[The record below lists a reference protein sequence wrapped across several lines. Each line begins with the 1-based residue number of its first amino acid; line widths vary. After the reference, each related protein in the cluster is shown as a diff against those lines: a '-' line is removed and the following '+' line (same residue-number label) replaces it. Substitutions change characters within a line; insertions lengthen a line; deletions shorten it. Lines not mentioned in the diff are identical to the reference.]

1 MKSSLILL
9 PALALGA
16 VLASCGKKDSGSAG
30 HEGHGAAPAEA
41 KATWISPM
49 HPWIKSDKPGQCP
62 VCGMDL
68 VPMAEYEKM
77 QSANAPST
85 QGHGGHGAAADS
97 ASPADIQLGA
107 AQDAVLSAQTEKA
120 GPRVL
125 DRNVRAFGRVEY
137 IADTH
142 VDFTWFYPL
151 RVEKLLVDTN
161 TTEVA
166 AGTPVLEVYSEEAIT
181 DQEMYLDALRERWLA
196 TFYERRVLTSRIEA
210 VAARLR
216 RAGMSDADLQA
227 LAQKG
232 QVMTRFTLRAPK
244 AGSFVAPL
252 PHVGE
257 RYDRGQTL
265 FHLAPLDKVWFVA
278 DVFEQDL
285 GVLKKGQKGRIT
297 TKADPGQGHDG
308 ELVFI
313 GRSLNA
319 ESRTVPA
326 RFLVANPERKLL
338 PQLSGTVDLA
348 IPLGEPAVV
357 IPRTAV
363 LETGER
369 SIAYIK
375 TVDGRYQQRAL
386 HLGLRTDDHIE
397 VLHGI
402 AAGEEVVV
410 GGAFLIDA
418 EAQIRGV
425 GATGAGTEHR
435 H

>member
-1 MKSSLILL
+1 MFL
-9 PALALGA
+9 PALALA
-16 VLASCGKKDSGSAG
+16 ALLASCGKKETGSTG
-30 HEGHGAAPAEA
+30 HEDHGTASAEA

-77 QSANAPST
+77 QAANAPST
-85 QGHGGHGAAADS
+85 PGQEGSSAPTDS
-97 ASPADIQLGA
+97 ADIQLGA

-120 GPRVL
+120 GPRAL
-125 DRNVRAFGRVEY
+125 FRNVRAFGRVEY

-151 RVEKLLVDTN
+151 RVEKILVDTN

-181 DQEMYLDALRERWLA
+181 DQEMYLQALRERWLA
-196 TFYERRVLTSRIEA
+196 TFYERRVLSARVEA

-216 RAGMSDADLQA
+216 RAGMTDADLQA
-227 LAQKG
+227 LAKKG
-232 QVMTRFTLRAPK
+232 QVMTRFILRAPK

-265 FHLAPLDKVWFVA
+265 FHLTPLDKVWFVA

-297 TKADPGQGHDG
+297 TKADPAREYTG
-308 ELVFI
+308 EIVFI

-319 ESRTVPA
+319 ESRTVPV
-326 RFLVANPERKLL
+326 RFLVANPEKRLL

-369 SIAYIK
+369 SIAYVK
-375 TVDGRYQQRAL
+375 TAKRRYQQRVL
-386 HLGLRTDDHIE
+386 HLGLRTDDHVE

-425 GATGAGTEHR
+425 GAAGAGAEHQ

>member
-1 MKSSLILL
+1 MKHTLLL
-9 PALALGA
+9 PVLAL
-16 VLASCGKKDSGSAG
+16 VLSSCGKPSPDTAG
-30 HEGHGAAPAEA
+30 HQGHEINETKAA
-41 KATWISPM
+41 WISPM

-68 VPMAEYEKM
+68 IPMTDYEKM
-77 QSANAPST
+77 QASEKPPSGPVAPEASS
-85 QGHGGHGAAADS
+85 GAA
-97 ASPADIQLGA
+97 PGEIRLEP

-120 GPRVL
+120 GPRRL
-125 DRNVRAFGRVEY
+125 ERSVRAFGRIEY

-151 RVEKLLVDTN
+151 RVEKLLLDTN

-166 AGTPVLEVYSEEAIT
+166 AGAPVLEVYSEEAIT

-196 TFYERRVLTSRIEA
+196 TFYERRILTSRIEA

-216 RAGMSDADLQA
+216 RAGMTDDDLRA
-227 LAQKG
+227 LAKNG
-232 QVMTRFTLRAPK
+232 EIMTRFILRAPK

-257 RYDRGQTL
+257 RFDRGQTL
-265 FHLAPLDKVWFVA
+265 FHLAPLDSVWFVA

-285 GVLKKGQKGRIT
+285 AVLKQGLTGRIT
-297 TKADPGQGHDG
+297 TKADPGREHTGKI
-308 ELVFI
+308 VFI

-319 ESRTVPA
+319 ESRTIPV
-326 RFLVANPERKLL
+326 RFLVPNPERHLL
-338 PQLSGTVDLA
+338 PQLSGTVDLSV
-348 IPLGEPAVV
+348 PLGEPAVV

-363 LETGER
+363 IETGRR
-369 SIAYIK
+369 SVAYVK
-375 TVDGRYQQRAL
+375 TGDGRYQMREL
-386 HLGLRTDDHIE
+386 HLGLRTNDHLE

-410 GGAFLIDA
+410 SGAFLLDA
-418 EAQIRGV
+418 EARIRGTD
-425 GATGAGTEHR
+425 ATGAGAEHR

>member
-1 MKSSLILL
+1 MKTSLILL

-16 VLASCGKKDSGSAG
+16 VLASCGKKDPGSAG

-77 QSANAPST
+77 QAANAPST
-85 QGHGGHGAAADS
+85 PGQEG
-97 ASPADIQLGA
+97 SPAPAGSADIQLGA

-151 RVEKLLVDTN
+151 RVEKILVDTN

-166 AGTPVLEVYSEEAIT
+166 AGTPVLEVYSEEAIA
-181 DQEMYLDALRERWLA
+181 DQEMYLQALRERWLA
-196 TFYERRVLTSRIEA
+196 TFYERRVLSAQVEA

-216 RAGMSDADLQA
+216 RAGMTDADLQD
-227 LAQKG
+227 LAKKG
-232 QVMTRFTLRAPK
+232 QVMTRFILRAPK

-297 TKADPGQGHDG
+297 TKADPGQGHAG

-319 ESRTVPA
+319 ESRTVPV
-326 RFLVANPERKLL
+326 RFLVANPEKRLL

-348 IPLGEPAVV
+348 IPLGKPAVV

-369 SIAYIK
+369 SIAYVK
-375 TVDGRYQQRAL
+375 TAEGRYQQRVL
-386 HLGLRTDDHIE
+386 HLGLRTDDHVE
-397 VLHGI
+397 VLQGI

-418 EAQIRGV
+418 EAQVRGV
-425 GATGAGTEHR
+425 GAAGAGVGHQ